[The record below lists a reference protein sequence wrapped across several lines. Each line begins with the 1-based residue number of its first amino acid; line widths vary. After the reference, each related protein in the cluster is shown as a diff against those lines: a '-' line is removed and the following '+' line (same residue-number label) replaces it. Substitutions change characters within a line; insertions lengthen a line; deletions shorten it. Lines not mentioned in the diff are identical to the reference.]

1 VGGERLWGGERWV
14 GQRCCIKREQERWVE
29 RVILDEL
36 YPRQILH
43 TGRKKNPPP
52 KHKHIKIK

>member
-1 VGGERLWGGERWV
+1 VGREVVGGRAV
-14 GQRCCIKREQERWVE
+14 GRTALLYQERAREMGVE